1 MNQIICLPIKII
13 DLEIQTSMSMQILK
27 LRRNKLVFKKLRRSQ
42 DQLILIIQDNERK
55 KKVYKGVIK

>member
-1 MNQIICLPIKII
+1 
-13 DLEIQTSMSMQILK
+13 MSMQRLK

-42 DQLILIIQDNERK
+42 DQLILIIQDKERK

>member
-1 MNQIICLPIKII
+1 MNQITCLPIKII
-13 DLEIQTSMSMQILK
+13 DLEIQTSMSMQRLK

-42 DQLILIIQDNERK
+42 DQLILIIQDKERK

>member
-1 MNQIICLPIKII
+1 MKQITCLPIKII
-13 DLEIQTSMSMQILK
+13 DLEIQTSMSMQRLK

-42 DQLILIIQDNERK
+42 DQLILIIQDKERK